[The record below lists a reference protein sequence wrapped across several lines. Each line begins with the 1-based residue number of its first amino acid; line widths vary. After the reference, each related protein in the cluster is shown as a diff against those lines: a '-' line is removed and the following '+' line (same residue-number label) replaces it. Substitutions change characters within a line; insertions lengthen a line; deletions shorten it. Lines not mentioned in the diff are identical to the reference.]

1 MNDKAWDRL
10 SGLLVGAAIGFVAGI
25 LLAPS
30 KGTETRETI
39 RKRTQGTFDQVAGGV
54 REMRESLTKK
64 GQEIW
69 RRGVTE
75 IPLESTE
82 GGDEGHG
89 A

>member
-10 SGLLVGAAIGFVAGI
+10 SGLLVGAAIGLVAGI

-30 KGTETRETI
+30 KGAETRDAI
-39 RKRTQGTFDQVAGGV
+39 KKRTQGTLDQVAEGV
-54 REMRESLTKK
+54 RDIRDTLTKK

-75 IPLESTE
+75 IPLENTE
-82 GGDEGHG
+82 GGDEGQG